1 MSESEDWGAPGVL
14 RPAAPSRPRPAA
26 VRLLEAIQDL
36 AAEPASGRPADVTAV
51 LQAGQQLQ
59 GLGLRELAAMQASG
73 QYADDGAAS
82 AAVWLRGTTVVSDA
96 TARAT
101 VKLAARVQSELPA
114 LGQALVEGS
123 TTLEHVRAAAS
134 GLAGLDP
141 AVIGQVQESLVD
153 LVAVARP
160 AEVRRVLRERAE
172 AVDPRLAAEADRK
185 RQDRQ
190 NLYLD
195 QVPGGSAFLSGQLA
209 PEAAAVVLHALDLQC
224 ETDRAAGDTRGLP
237 ARRADALVQWAQQAL
252 LALAGPGDTLAQ
264 DAHTVR
270 THLLITCTTTQL
282 QAMAAGQAAQQLTGT
297 DAVAVLTGQ
306 TPVDP
311 ARLATGASVLPD
323 ALRRLACDATMSL
336 VVHQPLALP
345 MLDATGHGNPQ
356 DSDGTTDGTA
366 GDTCDGI
373 TGAGTTQSLTEHTK
387 HPLWVGRAS
396 RTVTAAQ
403 WRALVVRDRT
413 CIVAGCNRR
422 PAQCQAH
429 HVRHW
434 LDGGPTDLDNLV
446 LLCHAH
452 HHDHH
457 DRGHDL
463 QHRDGRWLTATGWA
477 DDPPG

>member
-1 MSESEDWGAPGVL
+1 MTESDGGWGAPGV
-14 RPAAPSRPRPAA
+14 PRPAVPAVPDAGLLA
-26 VRLLEAIQDL
+26 VRDAVARVVAQ
-36 AAEPASGRPADVTAV
+36 PSSGRPVDVALV
-51 LQAGQQLQ
+51 LQLVAQLQ
-59 GLGLRELAAMQASG
+59 GLGLRELAAMQTSG

-96 TARAT
+96 TARAS

-114 LGQALVEGS
+114 LGQALVDGS

-134 GLAGLDP
+134 GLSGLDP
-141 AVIGQVQESLVD
+141 AVLGQVQESLVD
-153 LVAVARP
+153 LVAVASP
-160 AEVRRVLRERAE
+160 AQVRRVLRERAE
-172 AVDPRLAAEADRK
+172 AVDPQLAADADRK

-190 NLYLD
+190 SLYLD
-195 QVPGGSAFLSGQLA
+195 QVPGGSAYLSGQLA
-209 PEAAAVVLHALDLQC
+209 PEAAATVLHALDLQC
-224 ETDRAAGDTRGLP
+224 EADRAAGDTRGLP
-237 ARRADALVQWAQQAL
+237 ARRADALVHWAQQAL
-252 LALAGPGDTLAQ
+252 HALAGPGDTLAQ
-264 DAHTVR
+264 EAHTVR
-270 THLLITCTTTQL
+270 THLLITCTAAQL
-282 QAMAAGQAAQQLTGT
+282 AAMADGQATGQLAAQLTGH
-297 DAVAVLTGQ
+297 DAVAVLTGR

-311 ARLATGASVLPD
+311 PRLATGATLLPE

-336 VVHQPLALP
+336 VVHAPVAPP
-345 MLDATGHGNPQ
+345 MLDATGHGDPQ
-356 DSDGTTDGTA
+356 GSNGTSDGTTDASSTQTPTA
-366 GDTCDGI
+366 D
-373 TGAGTTQSLTEHTK
+373 TK

-413 CIVAGCNRR
+413 CIVAGCSRR

-463 QHRDGRWLTATGWA
+463 QHRDGRWLTATGW
-477 DDPPG
+477 DTGPPG